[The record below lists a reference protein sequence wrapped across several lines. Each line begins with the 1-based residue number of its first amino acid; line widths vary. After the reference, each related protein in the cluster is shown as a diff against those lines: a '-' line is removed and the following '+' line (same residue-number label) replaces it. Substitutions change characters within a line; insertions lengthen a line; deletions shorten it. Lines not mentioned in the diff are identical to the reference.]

1 MPNSAA
7 LGAQVNGDAL
17 KVLTLSSQQRIEL
30 T

>member
-1 MPNSAA
+1 MPNGAA
-7 LGAQVNGDAL
+7 LSAQVNGDAL